1 MRDGGRIAAAI
12 EVLADIEAR
21 HRPAHLA
28 LKSWGGDA
36 RYAGAKDR
44 AFVSGLVLDV
54 LRRRAS
60 LGWMMGE
67 ESDRARALGAVCL
80 VWDWPVERIEAA
92 AGEPHGPGALTATE
106 RQRLA
111 EPVSLDDAPT
121 PVAGDYPDWL
131 DAPLQRVF
139 GDLRALE
146 GQAMA
151 ARAPV
156 DLRINSLK
164 SDAEHVLK

>member
-54 LRRRAS
+54 LRRRRSVA
-60 LGWMMGE
+60 WMMGE
-67 ESDRARALGAVCL
+67 ESDRARALGVL
-80 VWDWPVERIEAA
+80 RFVWDWDVERLATAA
-92 AGEPHGPGALTATE
+92 EETHGPGALTDAE
-106 RQRLA
+106 QARLA
-111 EPVSLDDAPT
+111 MPTSLDDAP
-121 PVAGDYPDWL
+121 
-131 DAPLQRVF
+131 
-139 GDLRALE
+139 
-146 GQAMA
+146 
-151 ARAPV
+151 
-156 DLRINSLK
+156 
-164 SDAEHVLK
+164 